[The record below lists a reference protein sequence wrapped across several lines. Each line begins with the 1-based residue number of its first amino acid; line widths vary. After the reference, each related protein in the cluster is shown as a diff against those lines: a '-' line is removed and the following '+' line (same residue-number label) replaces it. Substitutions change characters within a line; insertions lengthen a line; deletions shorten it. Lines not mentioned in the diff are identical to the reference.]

1 MNFLKDL
8 DKKLEGLPDRSLTIF
23 LLLAGIVAIIV
34 ALYGT
39 PTMKAAVLTWMVAP

>member
-8 DKKLEGLPDRSLTIF
+8 DRKLAGLPDKSLSITLI
-23 LLLAGIVAIIV
+23 LAGIIAIIV